1 MKKLKSDELFENL
14 STFLRER
21 GIEFKDGAYTARIR
35 QSCTLLTQAVN
46 SAQRGLA
53 TAKDKVDRK
62 IDEVRQVI
70 HEKTAAPTEPVAG
83 SRRPRRST
91 AGKRKS
97 SASRKPGPASRK
109 KAAG

>member
-21 GIEFKDGAYTARIR
+21 GIEFKEGAYTARIR

-53 TAKDKVDRK
+53 TAKTKVDRK

-70 HEKTAAPTEPVAG
+70 HEKTAAPVEPDAG
-83 SRRPRRST
+83 PRPRRRPAT
-91 AGKRKS
+91 GKRKPPV
-97 SASRKPGPASRK
+97 RRQRGPAAKK